1 MTVELILKDEA
12 ATIDLGQKLVAG
24 PGLGVGLGA
33 GDIIFLSGELGAGKT
48 TLTRGL
54 LRALGVTGP
63 IKSPTYTL
71 VEPYDLGQLKIY
83 HFDLYRLTDPEELL
97 DIGLSDYLDT
107 NALLLIEWPER
118 AETILPRPSLRIE
131 LILEPALGRRVL
143 LSAETPTCERLINT
157 LK

>member
-1 MTVELILKDEA
+1 MTVDLTLCDEA
-12 ATIDLGQKLVAG
+12 ATLDLGRRLVTE
-24 PGLGVGLGA
+24 PSFGLGA
-33 GDIIFLSGELGAGKT
+33 GDVIFLSGELGSGKT
-48 TLTRGL
+48 SLSRGI

-71 VEPYDLGQLKIY
+71 VEPYVLGQLTIY

-97 DIGLSDYLDT
+97 DIGLSDYLDA

-118 AETILPRPSLRIE
+118 AEAVLPRPSLRIE
-131 LILEPALGRRVL
+131 LTLADTLGRRVF
-143 LSAETPTCERLINT
+143 LSAETPKCNCLINT